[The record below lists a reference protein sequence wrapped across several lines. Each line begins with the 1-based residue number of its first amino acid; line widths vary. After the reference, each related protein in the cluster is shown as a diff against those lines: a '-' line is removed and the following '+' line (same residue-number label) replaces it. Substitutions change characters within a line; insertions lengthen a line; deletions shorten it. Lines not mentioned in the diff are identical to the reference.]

1 MMGPNQTRRYDNV
14 TVKLR
19 GGDAM
24 LLKQV
29 VARANAKILD
39 VMKLWP
45 RCPACGFPLTQVAN
59 KIFCLN
65 CSKEYKLSEA

>member
-1 MMGPNQTRRYDNV
+1 MNNV

-19 GGDAM
+19 AEDAT

-39 VMKLWP
+39 AMKLWP
-45 RCPACGFPLTQVAN
+45 RCSQCGFPLVYVAGR
-59 KIFCLN
+59 IFCLQ
-65 CSKEYKLSEA
+65 CSKEYKLLDA

>member
-1 MMGPNQTRRYDNV
+1 MMGSDQARRYNNV
-14 TVKLR
+14 TIKLR
-19 GGDAM
+19 GDDAL

-39 VMKLWP
+39 MMKLWP
-45 RCPACGFPLTQVAN
+45 RCTACGFPLTQVAS

-65 CSKEYKLSEA
+65 CGKEYKLSEA